1 MGMKKTITESQLR
14 QIIRESIKKVLKEN
28 IENED
33 YINREKLHEH
43 IVPLLV
49 EVCDTYDFGENG
61 ASILKDDYVEEYA
74 EYLTNSIADSMREYI
89 DSGKFSISGNFNN
102 IKRDFETEHNGASFD
117 KVIDLIRNG
126 VSNEITEEFKD
137 WSENWFWQTF
147 GTYNIKYNFAEAANQ
162 FLEGMEN

>member
-1 MGMKKTITESQLR
+1 MKKRITESQLR
-14 QIIRESIKKVLKEN
+14 RIIKESIKKVLKEH

-43 IVPLLV
+43 IVSILV

-61 ASILKDDYVEEYA
+61 AAILKDDYVDEYA
-74 EYLTNSIADSMREYI
+74 EYLTNSLADSMREYI

-102 IKRDFETEHNGASFD
+102 IKRDYETEHHGASFD

-126 VSNEITEEFKD
+126 ISNEITEEFKD

-147 GTYNIKYNFAEAANQ
+147 GTYGIKYNFVEAANQ

>member
-1 MGMKKTITESQLR
+1 MKKTITESQLR
-14 QIIRESIKKVLKEN
+14 KIVKESIKKILKEN
-28 IENED
+28 IEGGE
-33 YINREKLHEH
+33 YINREKLHER
-43 IVPLLV
+43 IMSLLN

-74 EYLTNSIADSMREYI
+74 EYLTNSIADSMRNYVS
-89 DSGKFSISGNFNN
+89 SGNYSISGNFNN

-117 KVIDLIRNG
+117 KVIEMIRNG

-147 GTYNIKYNFAEAANQ
+147 GTYNIKYNFAEAANE